1 MEKRLIPKVQTFGGV
16 TTSESQWSN
25 SFYQVPDNGT
35 LLLQR
40 GYLMVVADLSLP
52 DGGEAASLG
61 QTLLNA
67 LAEEYYSHL
76 EGAPLAALEA
86 AALAA
91 KERLQTL
98 SPQAQFNLVAAVLWG
113 RVLYV
118 VSLGETSAFLLR
130 SGESKAVI
138 SPSGAGPATASG
150 MVTADDVIILGSS
163 AVTKELQ
170 SNLSGDWG
178 HLPEKILSPAEPGP
192 LFAALMLRLDQE
204 EPAGEEKL
212 TLLPVEGDVH
222 PRRSLPRKV
231 MVGVAVASLAT
242 LITVGAVF
250 WRRPKLSPPQ
260 PSERS
265 AGTSTPAAQ
274 VELGKQVTPTLIV
287 DLAKPAPA
295 SQPVYLTGEGEELL
309 VVDSNREQVLKVLF
323 SAEKITPTALLPQT
337 VSDLKRLFVGEERFY
352 LFSRQGIYR
361 VPSDGSAVTKLAL
374 QPELNLTKVVAATS
388 FLNNLYFLVPEEGI
402 YKYVPVVGGFGGG
415 EKWLAEGVTV
425 PEGVVDLAVDGDL
438 WVVTKEGGISKFS
451 AGQKQ
456 EFALK
461 DQGLVLKEVV
471 AMFTSESLPHLYL
484 ADRGAARPPPAR
496 PASQLEAGGSQA
508 AQALRAGAV
517 VAVGKDGQLV
527 QRYLSE
533 EWKDLRSLWVPA
545 DGKTIYVLSGSQV
558 WSFTTE

>member
-1 MEKRLIPKVQTFGGV
+1 MEKRLVPKVQTFGGSV
-16 TTSESQWSN
+16 SEGSQWSN
-25 SFYQVPDNGT
+25 SFYQVPEGES

-52 DGGEAASLG
+52 DGGEAATLG

-91 KERLQTL
+91 KDRLQAL

-150 MVTADDVIILGSS
+150 MVAADDVIILGSS

-170 SNLSGDWG
+170 SQSGGDWG

-212 TLLPVEGDVH
+212 TLLPVEGDVR
-222 PRRSLPRKV
+222 PRRSLSRKV
-231 MVGVAVASLAT
+231 MVGAAVASLAT
-242 LITVGAVF
+242 LILAGVAF
-250 WRRPKLSPPQ
+250 WRRPTPSSSPPA
-260 PSERS
+260 EKS
-265 AGTSTPAAQ
+265 AGTSAPAAQ
-274 VELGKQVTPTLIV
+274 AELGNKVTPTLVV
-287 DLAKPAPA
+287 DLAKSSPNG
-295 SQPVYLTGEGEELL
+295 QPVYLTGVGEELL
-309 VVDSNREQVLKVLF
+309 VVDSNREQVLKVSFL
-323 SAEKITPTALLPQT
+323 AAKITPTAFLPQT

-352 LFSRQGIYR
+352 LFSGQGIYR
-361 VPSDGSAVTKLAL
+361 VPADGSAVTKLAL

-388 FLNNLYFLVPEEGI
+388 FLNNLYFLVPSEGI

-415 EKWLAEGVTV
+415 ENWLKEEEPASVLAGA
-425 PEGVVDLAVDGDL
+425 VDLAVDGDL

-471 AMFTSESLPHLYL
+471 AMFTSESLPNLYL
-484 ADRGAARPPPAR
+484 ADRGA
-496 PASQLEAGGSQA
+496 
-508 AQALRAGAV
+508 GAV
-517 VAVGKDGQLV
+517 AVAGKDGQAW

-545 DGKTIYVLSGSQV
+545 DGKTIYVLSGSQI
-558 WSFTTE
+558 WSFAVE

>member
-1 MEKRLIPKVQTFGGV
+1 MEKRLVPKVQTFGGSV
-16 TTSESQWSN
+16 SEGSQWSS
-25 SFYQVPDNGT
+25 SFYQVPDEGS

-40 GYLMVVADLSLP
+40 GYLMVAADLSLP
-52 DGGEAASLG
+52 DGSEAAALG

-130 SGESKAVI
+130 QGEAKAVI

-170 SNLSGDWG
+170 ANLSGDWG

-212 TLLPVEGDVH
+212 TLLPVEGKVH

-231 MVGVAVASLAT
+231 LVGAAVASLAT
-242 LITVGAVF
+242 LITAGVVF

-260 PSERS
+260 PSGKL
-265 AGTSTPAAQ
+265 AGTPTPAAQ
-274 VELGKQVTPTLIV
+274 VESGKQVTPTLIV
-287 DLAKPAPA
+287 DLAKTAPA
-295 SQPVYLTGEGEELL
+295 SQPVYLTGVGEELL
-309 VVDSNREQVLKVLF
+309 VVDSNREQVLKVPF
-323 SAEKITPTALLPQT
+323 QAEKIAPTAFLPQT
-337 VSDLKRLFVGEERFY
+337 VSDLKRLFVGEARFY
-352 LFSRQGIYR
+352 LFSSQGIYR
-361 VPSDGSAVTKLAL
+361 VPADGSAVTKLAL
-374 QPELNLTKVVAATS
+374 QPEVNLTKVVAATS
-388 FLNNLYFLVPEEGI
+388 FLNNLYFLVPAEGI

-415 EKWLAEGVTV
+415 ENWLKEEAPASVLAGA
-425 PEGVVDLAVDGDL
+425 VDLSVDGDL
-438 WVVTKEGGISKFS
+438 WVVTKEGRISKFS

-471 AMFTSESLPHLYL
+471 AMFTSESLPNLYL
-484 ADRGAARPPPAR
+484 ADRG
-496 PASQLEAGGSQA
+496 
-508 AQALRAGAV
+508 AGAV
-517 VAVGKDGQLV
+517 VAVGKDGQAW

-545 DGKTIYVLSGSQV
+545 DGKMVYVLSGSQI
-558 WSFTTE
+558 WTFDQTNSNF